1 MHDWTHTI
9 GVHGPDQCLSLTFTA
24 ACAPMLVAA
33 VQTAAPIGFSPVYVT
48 PAASA
53 DAQQPTLWY
62 VDEQN
67 AAQFAAN
74 HTGQGAQNIWVYHAI
89 TVQDAT
95 LTIMR
100 GYGGYPGQHHEAET
114 RLAIDLACDTRLTLV
129 RWAITAGGDGYP
141 TLTIADGGG
150 GNSLLNYLAV

>member
-1 MHDWTHTI
+1 MHYWTHAI
-9 GVHGPDQCLSLTFTA
+9 GEHGPDHCLSLTFDGGCA
-24 ACAPMLVAA
+24 AELVTA
-33 VQTAAPIGFSPVYVT
+33 VQANAPIGFSPVDVT
-48 PAASA
+48 PAADA
-53 DAQQPTLWY
+53 DVQQPTLWY

-89 TVQDAT
+89 MVRDTM
-95 LTIMR
+95 LTIER
-100 GYGGYPGQHHEAET
+100 GYGGYTSQHDAAET

-141 TLTIADGGG
+141 TLTIATGDGDD
-150 GNSLLNYLAV
+150 SLLRYLAV